1 MVLHVVLDI
10 DDTLLKHAKL
20 DIWEKVV
27 DKSGLKTYPASKKS
41 LFILRPHL
49 DEFMNYLFDNCVVS
63 LWTWS
68 D

>member
-10 DDTLLKHAKL
+10 DDTLLKHTKNETWAQIPNQA
-20 DIWEKVV
+20 DFQIEV
-27 DKSGLKTYPASKKS
+27 ASKKS
-41 LFILRPHL
+41 TFVLRPHL
-49 DEFMNYLFDNCVVS
+49 DEFMKELFENYKVS